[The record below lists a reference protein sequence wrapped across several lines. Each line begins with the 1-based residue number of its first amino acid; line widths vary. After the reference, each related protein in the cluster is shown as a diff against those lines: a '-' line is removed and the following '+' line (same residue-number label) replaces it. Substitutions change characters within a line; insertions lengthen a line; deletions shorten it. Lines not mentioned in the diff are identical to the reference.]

1 MKTDLKIYLVFL
13 LINNIVFLSMAQR
26 REDVVYLSDGSVI
39 RGLILK
45 DTTGHS
51 VRILN
56 HAGDIWVFSLSE
68 VDSVSREKPFEY
80 KAMIFN
86 KQGFEFKLNAEF
98 LIRSNENAIGKAVIP
113 GVNLMVGYRH
123 NRYLTL
129 GIETG
134 MQFYQW
140 MEIPFSATIHGRI
153 TGRSFSPFLLAKAG
167 YTLPAEKREDDWQYK
182 YKSLGGFHS
191 AIGIGFEKIINE
203 NAALMFT
210 FSYYYQEL
218 NYHLTPL
225 NTWLRERDRKESYSR
240 FRLAVGYVFK

>member
-1 MKTDLKIYLVFL
+1 MKNRFTIYLILLFL
-13 LINNIVFLSMAQR
+13 NVTFLSMAQR

-39 RGLILK
+39 RGVLLK
-45 DTTGHS
+45 DTTGQS

-56 HAGDIWVFSLSE
+56 HAGDIWVFRLSE
-68 VDSVSREKPFEY
+68 IDSVTRERPFEY

-86 KQGFEFKLNAEF
+86 QRGFEVNLNAEF
-98 LIRSNENAIGKAVIP
+98 LVRSNEGAIGRAVIP
-113 GVNLMVGYRH
+113 GVVLLFGYRH
-123 NRYLTL
+123 NRYLTF
-129 GIETG
+129 GFGTG

-153 TGRSFSPFLLAKAG
+153 YGRAISPFILAKAG
-167 YTLPAEKREDDWQYK
+167 FTLPAEKREDDWQYK
-182 YKSLGGFHS
+182 YKSFGGFHS
-191 AIGIGFEKIINE
+191 AIGIGVEKIIND

-225 NTWLRERDRKESYSR
+225 NTWLRERDRKETYSR